1 MSGYLE
7 PIPEDKSFR
16 NSGPIPIRDL
26 SKPLLS
32 SRDSTVSDT
41 DESDDDESD
50 DDESD
55 DDESDDDESE
65 YTVESEARVD
75 FAFLSMRFAAVCS
88 LVVGGVMAS
97 AAAIA
102 TVQAV
107 AVYVAGGVFVLNA
120 PWVASKQYKM
130 AKEVGKS
137 SGFNVCIVLFSM
149 PQSSLF
155 YT

>member
-41 DESDDDESD
+41 DESDDDES
-50 DDESD
+50 
-55 DDESDDDESE
+55 E

-75 FAFLSMRFAAVCS
+75 FSFLSMRFAAVCS

>member
-16 NSGPIPIRDL
+16 NSGPIRDL

-55 DDESDDDESE
+55 DDESE

-75 FAFLSMRFAAVCS
+75 FSFLSMRFAAVCS
-88 LVVGGVMAS
+88 LVVGGVVAS

-137 SGFNVCIVLFSM
+137 SGFNVCIVLFQCHNHLYFI
-149 PQSSLF
+149 PELLL
-155 YT
+155 